1 MIYWIKWQTRA
12 VKQFADK
19 QVFRKRLLFFDLQCR
34 HIPPLRFLFFRI
46 HGSGKYPFSILQ
58 QVDGIC
64 NHPMRLVWN
73 LWRADAIMI
82 PEQAGRPHGAGDQ
95 TAYGELDFPAVK

>member
-1 MIYWIKWQTRA
+1 MIYWIKWQTREGRLPHQKT

-73 LWRADAIMI
+73 L
-82 PEQAGRPHGAGDQ
+82 
-95 TAYGELDFPAVK
+95 